1 METFSALLVICAGN
15 SPALGEF
22 LAQRPVTRSFDV
34 YFDLHPNKRLSKQW
48 WGWWFETQSW
58 PLWRHCNE
66 KGPVVTD
73 TLESVSIWRRHHL
86 KIPLQERPVKMCTK
100 RVFMW
105 ADCTLWPKEY
115 AFSCKNIWS
124 FCLIPTAFCS
134 KGSSSQY
141 VMTGSADGLTPSQ
154 KATDSVYCLT
164 CPSPVPYMLKA
175 VEQTGIKLARFPE
188 KNNKDYSNHNGVSL
202 IPASSPFS

>member
-1 METFSALLVICAGN
+1 METFSALLAICAGN
-15 SPALGEF
+15 SPVPGEF

-34 YFDLHPNKRLSKQW
+34 YFDLRPNKRLSKQW

-58 PLWRHCNE
+58 PLWRHSNE

-86 KIPLQERPVKMCTK
+86 KIPFQERPVKICTK

-105 ADCTLWPKEY
+105 ADCTLFTHPTVLSPLLWRVLTLFGPKEY

-154 KATDSVYCLT
+154 KSDRFGLLSHISVT
-164 CPSPVPYMLKA
+164 SPLYAKGCRA
-175 VEQTGIKLARFPE
+175 DR
-188 KNNKDYSNHNGVSL
+188 H
-202 IPASSPFS
+202 